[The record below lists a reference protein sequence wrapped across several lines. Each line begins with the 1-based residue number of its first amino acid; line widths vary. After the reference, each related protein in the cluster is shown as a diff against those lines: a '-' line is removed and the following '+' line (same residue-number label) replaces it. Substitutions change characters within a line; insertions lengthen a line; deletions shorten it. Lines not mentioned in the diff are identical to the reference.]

1 MKKALIFG
9 SSGFIGSN
17 LTTRLQAEG
26 YYVMGVDR
34 KYPEFTDAK
43 ADEFII
49 ADLRDPTHVSL
60 VIPDDVDVIFQLASE
75 MGGAGYVFSGKND
88 SEIFHNSAVINLNV
102 AHYAVKKKVKKLFYS
117 SSACVYDQDYQTD
130 EKANS
135 LKESMAWPANPD
147 SVYGLEK
154 LMSER
159 LYMAYRYDYN
169 IDIRIARFHNIYGNP
184 GGHFFNGREKAP
196 AAICRKVAMASDG
209 GSIDVWGSGNQVR
222 SFLYIDDCLDAVMK
236 LMGEHSRHTGPIN
249 IGSEV
254 AISIND
260 MTQMIIDIS
269 GKDLSINHIKGPIG
283 VAGRTSNND
292 LVKVALKWEPKVE
305 LKDGLERLYKWISS
319 ELSKLPICHDR
330 NPDTGESKAYVS
342 IPNKDGKVI
351 RYSLD

>member
-17 LTTRLQAEG
+17 LTKRLQKEG

-34 KYPEFTDAK
+34 KYPEFSDAK

-88 SEIFHNSAVINLNV
+88 SEIFHNSAMINLNV
-102 AHYAVKKKVKKLFYS
+102 AHYAVKKKVKKLFFS
-117 SSACVYDQDYQTD
+117 SSACIYPKHFQQR
-130 EKANS
+130 EKPTS
-135 LKESMAWPANPD
+135 LIENMAYPANPD
-147 SVYGLEK
+147 SEYGWEK

-169 IDIRIARFHNIYGNP
+169 IDIRIARFHNIYGP

-254 AISIND
+254 AIAIND
-260 MTQMIIDIS
+260 MTQMVIDIS

-283 VAGRTSNND
+283 VAGRTSDNT

-305 LKDGLERLYKWISS
+305 LKVGLTNLYYWIYD

-330 NPDTGESKAYVS
+330 NPDTGKSKAYVS
-342 IPNKDGKVI
+342 IPDRAGKVI